1 MVARKHGVDVLD
13 GALVPLATCG
23 NPVMMGANASAK
35 GLEYVSKSMQ
45 DAQQL
50 VKHIIVNVMGMVV
63 ERNVGV
69 VFKFTREWNSLY

>member
-50 VKHIIVNVMGMVV
+50 VKYINVNVMGMVV

>member
-1 MVARKHGVDVLD
+1 MAAGKHGVDVLD

-23 NPVMMGANASAK
+23 NPVMMGANASAN
-35 GLEYVSKSMQ
+35 GLGYMPKTMQ

-50 VKHIIVNVMGMVV
+50 VKHINVNVMDMVV
-63 ERNVGV
+63 EINLGV